1 MSDWLF
7 DSLVFSLL
15 TARKRVNKDGCRW
28 ESFLEFSFDRFLL
41 QEFLAGKGFEGLS
54 QSTGYFSLAYERG
67 HSCKGREGSFFCNVT
82 IGGQCLVK
90 LVESLPKMR

>member
-28 ESFLEFSFDRFLL
+28 ESFLEFSFDRFL
-41 QEFLAGKGFEGLS
+41 KGFEGLS
-54 QSTGYFSLAYERG
+54 QSTEYFSLAYERG
-67 HSCKGREGSFFCNVT
+67 RSCKGREGSFFFAT
-82 IGGQCLVK
+82 
-90 LVESLPKMR
+90 